1 MKSSK
6 YIILLGIILSSC
18 KKNIDLYPLSN
29 STVQTYYSTTAEVQT
44 ALVGAYNGMQKP
56 LLEEWKLTELR
67 SDNTLMGSTGTTSA
81 PNLDLT
87 LLDIFT
93 PPTSHQGN
101 YNYWI
106 SSYYNIRNV
115 NTILNSLSINYNDT
129 SGVLNYDNLTI
140 PVSDADR
147 KNIAAEA
154 TFIRAYHYFNLVR
167 LYGGVFLIHEPIDPI
182 AATLVNRTS
191 VSEIYKLII
200 SDLKNS
206 VAFGNATKFT
216 SIASANLGRANKWC
230 AEALLAKAYLSTGVA
245 SDKAL
250 AIPLLQDVIAN
261 SGYSLQI
268 SYPNIF
274 STSNE
279 MNSEIMFAIRYK
291 AGGLGLG
298 STFPNTF
305 APENSGSAIV
315 NGDRDQITMAIHNL
329 VENAI
334 NYSPDATRVA
344 IGVNEADGICEISV
358 SDQGIGIPEKDL
370 ERIFER
376 FYRVDAARSRITGGT
391 GLGLSI
397 VKHVVTNHGGDIS
410 VWSVEGAGSTFTIR
424 LPLANALNNLSNP
437 AAEAIK

>member
-1 MKSSK
+1 MKSFK

-191 VSEIYKLII
+191 VSQIYKLII
-200 SDLKNS
+200 
-206 VAFGNATKFT
+206 
-216 SIASANLGRANKWC
+216 
-230 AEALLAKAYLSTGVA
+230 
-245 SDKAL
+245 
-250 AIPLLQDVIAN
+250 VIFD
-261 SGYSLQI
+261 YKLH
-268 SYPNIF
+268 
-274 STSNE
+274 
-279 MNSEIMFAIRYK
+279 EI
-291 AGGLGLG
+291 
-298 STFPNTF
+298 
-305 APENSGSAIV
+305 
-315 NGDRDQITMAIHNL
+315 
-329 VENAI
+329 
-334 NYSPDATRVA
+334 
-344 IGVNEADGICEISV
+344 
-358 SDQGIGIPEKDL
+358 
-370 ERIFER
+370 
-376 FYRVDAARSRITGGT
+376 
-391 GLGLSI
+391 
-397 VKHVVTNHGGDIS
+397 
-410 VWSVEGAGSTFTIR
+410 
-424 LPLANALNNLSNP
+424 
-437 AAEAIK
+437 